1 MTINDSRLYRRIA
14 EYFQHQ
20 LKGLGVDVKI
30 DPQTTQ
36 MMVEKWRKGTSD
48 MTLITWPVD
57 VDDPMDQISFM
68 ANPDFRAVYEGL
80 YAGQDMASLYQD
92 NISALDQAA
101 RVAAVAQVQSL
112 FNDKVTVLPLFESYG
127 AAIVDPN
134 LRGFVWQPVRG
145 YADLR
150 YLRLVP

>member
-1 MTINDSRLYRRIA
+1 
-14 EYFQHQ
+14 
-20 LKGLGVDVKI
+20 
-30 DPQTTQ
+30 
-36 MMVEKWRKGTSD
+36 
-48 MTLITWPVD
+48 
-57 VDDPMDQISFM
+57 
-68 ANPDFRAVYEGL
+68 
-80 YAGQDMASLYQD
+80 MASLYQD